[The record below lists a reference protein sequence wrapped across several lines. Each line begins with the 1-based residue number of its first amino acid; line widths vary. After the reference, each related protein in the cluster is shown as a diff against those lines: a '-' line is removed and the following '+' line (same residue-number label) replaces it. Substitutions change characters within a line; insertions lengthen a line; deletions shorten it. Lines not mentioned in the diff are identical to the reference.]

1 MSWLADLG
9 AKLLTS
15 LVQGLYAVFQR
26 KKLEAQAAK
35 AEALQHEKDSILE
48 ASKKAKAQR
57 EALESDLKR
66 IKAEPMSDDAFLAGD
81 R

>member
-1 MSWLADLG
+1 MEWLASLG
-9 AKLLTS
+9 SKLITN
-15 LVQGLYAVFQR
+15 LVQGLYAIFQR

-35 AEALQHEKDSILE
+35 AESLQKEKESI
-48 ASKKAKAQR
+48 KAAADKAVADR
-57 EALESDLKR
+57 EALEADVKR